1 MRGCVDY
8 MCGREMQRG
17 MTARQSETWI
27 FYASPENGDHRNQN
41 RPPVGT
47 RGAVTERG
55 RPIPLVVLAV
65 RESPT
70 ADGPGSLDAGR
81 GSVDPAP
88 EPGAAIRE
96 GGRSPLAPTADLR
109 TAALADAA
117 REMPE
122 GALTCLAGTA
132 VALRGTLRSLDGRVG
147 RWMPAAANRDP
158 S

>member
-1 MRGCVDY
+1 MRCSGGTTTGESV
-8 MCGREMQRG
+8 
-17 MTARQSETWI
+17 TWI
-27 FYASPENGDHRNQN
+27 FYASPENEVHGNQN

-55 RPIPLVVLAV
+55 RPIPLVVLTV
-65 RESPT
+65 RASPG
-70 ADGPGSLDAGR
+70 ADGPGSLDVGR

-88 EPGAAIRE
+88 EPGTAIRE
-96 GGRSPLAPTADLR
+96 GGLSPLVPTADLK

-117 REMPE
+117 REIPE

-132 VALRGTLRSLDGRVG
+132 VTLRGTLRSLDGRAG
-147 RWMPAAANRDP
+147 RWMPATANRDP